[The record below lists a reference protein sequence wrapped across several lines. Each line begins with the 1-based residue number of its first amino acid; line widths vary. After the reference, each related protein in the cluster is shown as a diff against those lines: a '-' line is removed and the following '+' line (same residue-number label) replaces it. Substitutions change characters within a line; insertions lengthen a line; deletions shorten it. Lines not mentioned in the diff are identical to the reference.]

1 MWMRP
6 IPSDECVRACEW
18 VSLRLD
24 EQLSDF
30 ESVLLDAHLAR
41 CSDCRAFADGAAA
54 MTAALRTAPLAEPSV
69 GFQVPR
75 RNAGRLLGLRAV
87 SVAAAAAVVGLSGL
101 VGLELSNGRAPSA
114 AVRFDRNVIG
124 LKDRQL
130 QELDTAGR
138 RAARVVAPGLAAAEQ
153 MTMRSVVGIG
163 SAGRATVRI
172 PPQAATGHHEGR

>member
-6 IPSDECVRACEW
+6 IPSDECVRACGW
-18 VSLRLD
+18 ISLRLD

-41 CSDCRAFADGAAA
+41 CSDCRAFAGGVTA
-54 MTAALRTAPLAEPSV
+54 MTAALREAPLEEPSV

-87 SVAAAAAVVGLSGL
+87 SAAAVAAAVGLSGL
-101 VGLELSNGRAPSA
+101 VGLELSTGRAPTT

-130 QELDTAGR
+130 QELDMAGR
-138 RAARVVAPGLAAAEQ
+138 RAARAVAPGLAAAEQ
-153 MTMRSVVGIG
+153 LTVGSIVGIG
-163 SAGRATVRI
+163 SSGRATVKI
-172 PPQAATGHHEGR
+172 PPQAATGHS

>member
-41 CSDCRAFADGAAA
+41 CSDCRAFAGGVTA
-54 MTAALRTAPLAEPSV
+54 MTTALREAPLEEPSV

-87 SVAAAAAVVGLSGL
+87 SAAAVVAVVGLSGL
-101 VGLELSNGRAPSA
+101 VGLELSTGRAPSTA
-114 AVRFDRNVIG
+114 ARFDRNVIG

-130 QELDTAGR
+130 QKLDGAE
-138 RAARVVAPGLAAAEQ
+138 RVAKAVAPGLAAAEQ
-153 MTMRSVVGIG
+153 LTVGSIVGIG
-163 SAGRATVRI
+163 SSGRATVKI
-172 PPQAATGHHEGR
+172 PPQAATGH